1 VNLTAQNTAI
11 VVDSTADFPD
21 AQDHYPNWRVVPL
34 YVNFGTDSYKDGVDL
49 TAAQFYE
56 RLRTSPE
63 LPTTS
68 QPTPGDFLAAYE
80 ELSSYERILSVHI
93 AANLSGTIQSA
104 GTAAEQLGDGRV
116 RTIDSKSASVA
127 TAMLATAIQ
136 RRLERGTTD
145 EEIDALVER
154 YLREHGLLFTVDTLE
169 FLARGG
175 RIGRAKA
182 FAGQL
187 MNVKPIL
194 SIREGKVIP
203 VKRVRGNRKAFQE
216 FVDAVTEQTED
227 VPGLRVGIAHA
238 DAPERMVQIEKM
250 VRHLRP
256 QATIEMETMLG
267 AVIGAHAGPGT
278 VGFFWFTDD
287 PVP

>member
-1 VNLTAQNTAI
+1 VNLTAENTAI
-11 VVDSTADFPD
+11 VLDSTADFPD
-21 AQDHYPNWRVVPL
+21 ASEHYRNWRVVPL
-34 YVNFGTDSYKDGVDL
+34 YVNFGTDSYKDGVEL
-49 TAAQFYE
+49 TAHEFYE
-56 RLRTSPE
+56 RLRASPE

-68 QPTPGDFLAAYE
+68 QPTPGDFLAVYE
-80 ELSSYERILSVHI
+80 ELGAYDRILSIHI
-93 AANLSGTIQSA
+93 AANLSGTFHSA

-116 RTIDSKSASVA
+116 RTIDSESASVGI
-127 TAMLATAIQ
+127 AMLALAIQ

-145 EEIDALVER
+145 EEVDALVAT
-154 YLREHGLLFTVDTLE
+154 YLREHQLLFTVDTLE

-194 SIREGKVIP
+194 SIRDGEVLP

-216 FVDAVTEQTED
+216 FVDALQSQTRDQPE
-227 VPGLRVGIAHA
+227 LRVGIAHA
-238 DAPERMVQIEKM
+238 DAPERMAEIEKM
-250 VRHLRP
+250 VRDIRP
-256 QATIEMETMLG
+256 QAQIEVETSLG

-278 VGFFWFTDD
+278 VGFFWFLDD
-287 PVP
+287 

>member
-1 VNLTAQNTAI
+1 MNLTAQNTAI

-80 ELSSYERILSVHI
+80 ELGSYERILSVHI
-93 AANLSGTIQSA
+93 AANLSGTFQSA
-104 GTAAEQLGDGRV
+104 GTAAAQLGDSRV
-116 RTIDSKSASVA
+116 RTIDSESASVA

-145 EEIDALVER
+145 EEIDGLVER
-154 YLREHGLLFTVDTLE
+154 YLSEHGLLFTVDTLE

-194 SIREGKVIP
+194 SIREAEVIP

-216 FVDAVTEQTED
+216 FVDALTEQTQD
-227 VPGLRVGIAHA
+227 VPGLRIGIAHA

-256 QATIEMETMLG
+256 QATIEMETILG

-287 PVP
+287 V

>member
-1 VNLTAQNTAI
+1 MNLTAQNTAI

-80 ELSSYERILSVHI
+80 ELGSYERIFSVHI
-93 AANLSGTIQSA
+93 AANLSGTFQSA

-116 RTIDSKSASVA
+116 RTIDSESASVA

-194 SIREGKVIP
+194 SIKDGEVIP

-216 FVDAVTEQTED
+216 FVDAVTEQTQD
-227 VPGLRVGIAHA
+227 TPGLRVGVAHA

-287 PVP
+287 V

>member
-1 VNLTAQNTAI
+1 VNLTTANTAI

-21 AQDHYPNWRVVPL
+21 AAERFPNWRVVPL
-34 YVNFGTDSYKDGVDL
+34 YVNFGTESFRDGVDL
-49 TAAQFYE
+49 TATEFYE
-56 RLRTSPE
+56 RLKSSPT

-68 QPTPGDFLAAYE
+68 QPTPADFLACYE
-80 ELSSYERILSVHI
+80 QLGAYERIFSVHI
-93 AANLSGTIQSA
+93 ASKLSGTYQSA
-104 GTAAEQLGDGRV
+104 GIAAAELGDGRV
-116 RTIDSKSASVA
+116 RTIDSETASAA
-127 TAMLATAIQ
+127 IAMLGLAVQ

-154 YLREHGLLFTVDTLE
+154 YRDNHGLLFTVDTLE

-194 SIREGKVIP
+194 AIVDAEVVP

-216 FVDAVTEQTED
+216 FVDALDTRTSD
-227 VPGLRVGIAHA
+227 VPTLHIGIAHA
-238 DAPERMVQIEKM
+238 DAPERMVELEKM
-250 VRHLRP
+250 VRDRRP
-256 QATIEMETMLG
+256 QAQIEAETSLG
-267 AVIGAHAGPGT
+267 AVVGTHSGPGC
-278 VGFFWFTDD
+278 VGFFWFDD
-287 PVP
+287 VG

>member
-21 AQDHYPNWRVVPL
+21 AQDQYPNWRVVPL
-34 YVNFGTDSYKDGVDL
+34 YVNFGTESYKDGVDL

-80 ELSSYERILSVHI
+80 ELGSYERIFSVHI
-93 AANLSGTIQSA
+93 AANLSGTFQSA

-116 RTIDSKSASVA
+116 RTIDSESASVA

-136 RRLERGTTD
+136 RRLERGSTD
-145 EEIDALVER
+145 EEVDALVGR

-194 SIREGKVIP
+194 SIRDGEVIP

-216 FVDAVTEQTED
+216 FVDAVTEQTQA
-227 VPGLRVGIAHA
+227 VPGLRVGVAHA
-238 DAPERMVQIEKM
+238 DAPERMAEIEKM
-250 VRHLRP
+250 VRDLRP

-287 PVP
+287 V

>member
-21 AQDHYPNWRVVPL
+21 AQDHYPNWRVVSL
-34 YVNFGTDSYKDGVDL
+34 YVNFGTESYKDGVDL

-68 QPTPGDFLAAYE
+68 QPTPGDFVAAYE
-80 ELSSYERILSVHI
+80 ELGSYERILSIHI
-93 AANLSGTIQSA
+93 AAKLSGTFQSA
-104 GTAAEQLGDGRV
+104 GTAAAQLGDGRV
-116 RTIDSKSASVA
+116 RTIDSESASVA
-127 TAMLATAIQ
+127 TAMLATAVQ

-145 EEIDALVER
+145 EEVDALVKR
-154 YLREHGLLFTVDTLE
+154 YVREHGLLFTVDTLE

-194 SIREGKVIP
+194 SIRDGEVIP

-216 FVDAVTEQTED
+216 FVDAVKEQTED

-238 DAPERMVQIEKM
+238 DAPERMVEIEKM
-250 VRHLRP
+250 VRDLRP

-287 PVP
+287 V

>member
-80 ELSSYERILSVHI
+80 ELGSYERILSVHI
-93 AANLSGTIQSA
+93 AANLSGTFQSA
-104 GTAAEQLGDGRV
+104 GTAAAQLGDGRV
-116 RTIDSKSASVA
+116 RTIDSESASVA

-194 SIREGKVIP
+194 SIQDGEVIP

-216 FVDAVTEQTED
+216 FVDAVTEQTQD

-238 DAPERMVQIEKM
+238 DAPERMMQIEKM

-287 PVP
+287 V

>member
-1 VNLTAQNTAI
+1 VSLTAQNTAI
-11 VVDSTADFPD
+11 VIDSTADFQD
-21 AQDHYPNWRVVPL
+21 AQSHYPNWRVVPL
-34 YVNFGTDSYKDGVDL
+34 YVNFGTDSCKDGVDL

-68 QPTPGDFLAAYE
+68 QPTPADFLAAYE
-80 ELSSYERILSVHI
+80 ELAAYERILSIHI
-93 AANLSGTIQSA
+93 AANLSGTFQSA
-104 GTAAEQLGDGRV
+104 GTAAAELGDGRV
-116 RTIDSKSASVA
+116 RTIDSESASVA
-127 TAMLATAIQ
+127 VAMLATAIQ

-145 EEIDALVER
+145 EEVDALFER

-187 MNVKPIL
+187 MHVKPIL
-194 SIREGKVIP
+194 SIRDGEVLP

-216 FVDAVTEQTED
+216 FIDALETNTRDE
-227 VPGLRVGIAHA
+227 PGLRVGLAHA
-238 DAPERMVQIEKM
+238 EAPERLAELVKM
-250 VRHLRP
+250 VRDRRP
-256 QATIEMETMLG
+256 QATIEMETVLG

-278 VGFFWFTDD
+278 VGLFWFADD
-287 PVP
+287 

>member
-68 QPTPGDFLAAYE
+68 QPTPGDFLATYE
-80 ELSSYERILSVHI
+80 ELGSYERILSVHI
-93 AANLSGTIQSA
+93 AANLSGTFQSA
-104 GTAAEQLGDGRV
+104 GTAAQQLGDGRV
-116 RTIDSKSASVA
+116 RTIDSESASVA

-145 EEIDALVER
+145 EEIDALVGR

-194 SIREGKVIP
+194 SIRDGEVIP

-216 FVDAVTEQTED
+216 FVDAVTEQTQD
-227 VPGLRVGIAHA
+227 IAGLRVGIAHA

-256 QATIEMETMLG
+256 KATIEMETMLG

-287 PVP
+287 V

>member
-1 VNLTAQNTAI
+1 MNLNAGNTAI

-21 AQDHYPNWRVVPL
+21 AAERFPNWRVVPL
-34 YVNFGTDSYKDGVDL
+34 YVNFGTESFRDGVDL
-49 TAAQFYE
+49 DATRFYE
-56 RLRTSPE
+56 RLKSSST

-68 QPTPGDFLAAYE
+68 QPTPADFLACYAG
-80 ELSSYERILSVHI
+80 LAAYERILSIHI
-93 AANLSGTIQSA
+93 AARLSGTFQSA
-104 GTAAEQLGDGRV
+104 GIAAAELGDGRV
-116 RTIDSKSASVA
+116 RTIDSETASAA
-127 TAMLATAIQ
+127 ITMLGLAIQ

-154 YLREHGLLFTVDTLE
+154 YRETHGLLFTVDTLE

-194 SIREGKVIP
+194 AIVDGEVIP

-216 FVDAVTEQTED
+216 FVDALDTRTSD
-227 VPGLRVGIAHA
+227 VATLHIGIAHA
-238 DAPERMVQIEKM
+238 DAPERMAELEKM
-250 VRHLRP
+250 VRDRRP
-256 QATIEMETMLG
+256 QAQIEAETSLG
-267 AVIGAHAGPGT
+267 AVVGTHSGPGC
-278 VGFFWFTDD
+278 VGFFWFDD
-287 PVP
+287 VDG

>member
-34 YVNFGTDSYKDGVDL
+34 YVNFGTDSCKDGVDL
-49 TAAQFYE
+49 TAAQFYK

-80 ELSSYERILSVHI
+80 ELGSYERILSVHI
-93 AANLSGTIQSA
+93 AANLSGTFQSA
-104 GTAAEQLGDGRV
+104 GTAAAQLGDGRV
-116 RTIDSKSASVA
+116 RTIDSESASVA

-145 EEIDALVER
+145 DEIDALVER
-154 YLREHGLLFTVDTLE
+154 YRREHGLLFTVDTLE

-194 SIREGKVIP
+194 SIREGEVIP

-216 FVDAVTEQTED
+216 FVDAVTEQTQD
-227 VPGLRVGIAHA
+227 VPGLRIGIAHA
-238 DAPERMVQIEKM
+238 DAPERMMQIEKM
-250 VRHLRP
+250 VRDLRP
-256 QATIEMETMLG
+256 QATIEMETILG

-287 PVP
+287 V